1 MHLKTREPSRLRQ
14 ATRSFERQ
22 NSAPRK
28 QAKPFVTATIRVKD
42 GEAAQWW
49 KVLAFSE
56 TVQSELM
63 RLTDGDAL
71 SVQGALKAETYEKDG
86 ASRLSLSVVADQ
98 VLALRQPRRAK
109 KANPETDARRVIR
122 HPWLTESKR
131 ASDIAIRMSTS
142 KSRSRRSRQ

>member
-14 ATRSFERQ
+14 ATRSFERE

-42 GEAAQWW
+42 GEEAQWW

-109 KANPETDARRVIR
+109 KANPRRT
-122 HPWLTESKR
+122 PG
-131 ASDIAIRMSTS
+131 A
-142 KSRSRRSRQ
+142 